1 MNLIN
6 EYIVHFPVGNEFGT
20 DVIVKFDWINKVCTY
35 WMLKINFNDMI
46 GLYAVFKKVGFKYI
60 EKKITF
66 SATSDTGKNLY
77 ETVMFCFN
85 KLR

>member
-1 MNLIN
+1 MNSKRKEN
-6 EYIVHFPVGNEFGT
+6 HKPVQNEFT
-20 DVIVKFDWINKVCTY
+20 EKTLALSINKVCTY

-66 SATSDTGKNLY
+66 PATSDTGKNLY